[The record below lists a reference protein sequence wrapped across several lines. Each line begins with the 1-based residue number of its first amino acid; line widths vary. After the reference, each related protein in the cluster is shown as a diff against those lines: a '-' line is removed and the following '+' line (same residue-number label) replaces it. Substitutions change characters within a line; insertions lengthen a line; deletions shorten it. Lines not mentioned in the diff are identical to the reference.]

1 MAVSRTRRV
10 FGAVV
15 IAIGAIGFIFSILTT
30 FGLTYLL
37 TTRELFVGNAC
48 AYQRRGCHG
57 RWINCRSLGITHP
70 HAMLA

>member
-30 FGLTYLL
+30 FGLTYSLQENYL
-37 TTRELFVGNAC
+37 SVTLVPISGAVVMVGGLIA
-48 AYQRRGCHG
+48 GLWG
-57 RWINCRSLGITHP
+57 
-70 HAMLA
+70 